1 MAKWSERFRRD
12 KGAAKD
18 NERKDERAA
27 RLNEREQS
35 EQPRNVADINPYKDV
50 LAGIL
55 RRPDGYGLPDGAPA
69 QDTRQAI
76 PAAQVLEQMRAEP
89 VKRMTQERVKKAWD
103 TLLKYKAGKN
113 RLEARLVE
121 VEQWWKLRHWEW
133 MQEQG
138 ARDDMQTASAWL
150 FNVIISKHAD
160 GIQSIPEA
168 NILPREEGD
177 KQTAKSLSSII
188 PCVLDQNEFEE
199 VYSEVLWQ
207 KLKGGTGAY
216 GVFWDSNKLNG
227 LGDISIQRVNLLHL
241 FWEPG
246 IKDIQKS
253 QNVFLIEFV
262 DKELLKQQYPQL
274 ADSTLSKPIGIRKF
288 LTEDHVS
295 DEDKAYV
302 VDWYYHSYHN
312 GKKLLHYCKFV
323 GDTILYA
330 TEDQPELAE
339 RGLYDHG
346 LFPFV
351 LDSLFPVEGSPCGF
365 GYIDVC
371 KGAQEQIDILNQAV
385 VRNTLVNAI
394 PRYFV
399 RSDGGV
405 NEKEFM
411 DFTRPVVHVTGNLG
425 SDSVTPIVAPA
436 LNANCMSMITS
447 KIGELKETSGNTDS
461 SNGITQNSSQAA
473 SAIAALQ
480 EASGKTSRASTMS
493 AYRAFCKVVNQVIEL
508 IRQFY
513 DLPRQFRITGEL
525 GEEQY
530 LYFDNRGMQPQ
541 AQGVDFG
548 MDMGYRLPVFD
559 VKVSAQT
566 KTAYSKNSQNELALS
581 LYGNGVFNPQMSDQ
595 ALMLLDMMDFDGKDE
610 LIQKVS
616 ANGTL
621 LQQMAMYQQIALQ
634 LASQYDPA
642 LAEQLA
648 QSIMGGTA
656 AADARGMQGEMVSLD
671 KGGGG
676 AGGSITKMNNARE
689 QAQQSAR
696 PDV

>member
-1 MAKWSERFRRD
+1 MAKIRD
-12 KGAAKD
+12 LFSRNKPGPDAGIPA
-18 NERKDERAA
+18 
-27 RLNEREQS
+27 EQ
-35 EQPRNVADINPYKDV
+35 V
-50 LAGIL
+50 LAEMH
-55 RRPDGYGLPDGAPA
+55 R
-69 QDTRQAI
+69 
-76 PAAQVLEQMRAEP
+76 EP
-89 VKRMTQERVKKAWD
+89 VYKMTEERIKKAWE
-103 TLLKYKAGKN
+103 TLMRYKSGKT
-113 RLEARLVE
+113 RLESRLVE

-133 MQEQG
+133 MQEKG
-138 ARDDMQTASAWL
+138 AKNDMKTASAWL

-168 NILPREEGD
+168 NILPREESD
-177 KQTAKSLSSII
+177 KATARNLSAII
-188 PCVLDQNEFEE
+188 PCVLEENEFQD
-199 VYSEVLWQ
+199 VYSDVLWQ

-216 GVFWDSNKLNG
+216 GVFWDAAKLNG
-227 LGDISIQRVNLLHL
+227 LGDISIRRVNLLHL

-246 IKDIQKS
+246 IRDIQNSRNIFHVKP
-253 QNVFLIEFV
+253 V
-262 DKELLKQQYPQL
+262 DKEVLVQQYPQL
-274 ADSTLSKPIGIRKF
+274 EGEALSKPMSMRKF
-288 LTEDHVS
+288 MTEDRVS
-295 DEDKAYV
+295 DENKAYV
-302 VDWYYHSYHN
+302 VDWYYHVYQG
-312 GKKLLHYCKFV
+312 GKKVLHYCKFV
-323 GDTILYA
+323 GDVVLYA

-346 LFPFV
+346 QYPFV

-371 KGAQEQIDILNQAV
+371 KGAQEQIDIINQAV
-385 VRNTLVNAI
+385 VRNTLANAI
-394 PRYFV
+394 PRYFI

-405 NEKEFM
+405 NEEEFM
-411 DFTRPVVHVTGNLG
+411 DFTKAVVHVTGTMG
-425 SDSVTPIVAPA
+425 ADSVVPIQPPT
-436 LNANCMSMITS
+436 LNPNCMAMIES

-480 EASGKTSRASTMS
+480 EASGKVSRASTLS
-493 AYRAFCKVVNQVIEL
+493 AYRSFCKVVNQIIEL

-525 GEEQY
+525 GEETFMS
-530 LYFDNRGMQPQ
+530 FDNRMMKPQ

-548 MDMGYRLPVFD
+548 MDMGFRLPVFD

-566 KTAYSKNSQNELALS
+566 KNAYSKNSQNELALA

-610 LIQKVS
+610 LMQKVS

-634 LASQYDPA
+634 LASQVDPA

-648 QSIMGGTA
+648 QGIMTGA
-656 AADARGMQGEMVSLD
+656 AAQNAKGMPVGAQPNLN
-671 KGGGG
+671 KGDGG
-676 AGGSITKMNNARE
+676 AGGSTTKLNNARE
-689 QAQQSAR
+689 RAQQTAR
-696 PDV
+696 PEA